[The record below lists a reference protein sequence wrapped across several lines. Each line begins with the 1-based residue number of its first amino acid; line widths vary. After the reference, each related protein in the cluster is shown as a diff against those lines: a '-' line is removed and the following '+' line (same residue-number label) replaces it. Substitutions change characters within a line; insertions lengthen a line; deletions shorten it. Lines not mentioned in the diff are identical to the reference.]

1 MQDISDVF
9 SHQNPALQ
17 LLEEADF
24 DEHLTSF
31 IAMGDV
37 KLGM

>member
-1 MQDISDVF
+1 MQAISDAFLVLVT
-9 SHQNPALQ
+9 HDPAFQ
-17 LLEEADF
+17 LLEEADC

-37 KLGM
+37 K